1 MTSQYKPSS
10 YRLFRPALQHLFAAL
25 VATLLSGA
33 ATTVAHAATTQIL
46 VFGDS
51 LSAGF
56 GIGAQEALPA
66 QLETRLRADGF
77 DAHVI
82 NAGVSGDTTAM
93 GLARLDY
100 TLDAGKID
108 IAIIEL
114 GANDMLRGIDPKIA
128 RANLDRMI
136 AAFQAKGVTV
146 MLATMASSDN
156 GARLVAAKGRELIER
171 HRQFGTLDKGE
182 CIGRVA
188 REGVVDIADEAQG
201 DVIIFDIDPARV
213 RNAAAQ
219 PRQILCDR
227 GGNFQRRE
235 KSWHRF
241 LPSSPGR

>member
-146 MLATMASSDN
+146 MLTTMASSDN
-156 GARLVAAKGRELIER
+156 WGQAYKGAALIPFMMAPVWGDPKLLIGDGLHPNPAGVTKMVEIAAPSIER
-171 HRQFGTLDKGE
+171 LLG
-182 CIGRVA
+182 
-188 REGVVDIADEAQG
+188 AQG
-201 DVIIFDIDPARV
+201 PGKSA
-213 RNAAAQ
+213 AGAAQ
-219 PRQILCDR
+219 AR
-227 GGNFQRRE
+227 
-235 KSWHRF
+235 
-241 LPSSPGR
+241 

>member
-25 VATLLSGA
+25 VATLLCGA
-33 ATTVAHAATTQIL
+33 ATTAAHAATTQIL

-146 MLATMASSDN
+146 MLTTMASSDN
-156 GARLVAAKGRELIER
+156 WGQAYKQEFDSIYPELAAKHRATLIPFMMAAVWSDPKLLIGDGLHPNPAGVAKMVEIVAPPVEKLLTARRAGDVAAPQTGATPPQTR
-171 HRQFGTLDKGE
+171 
-182 CIGRVA
+182 
-188 REGVVDIADEAQG
+188 
-201 DVIIFDIDPARV
+201 
-213 RNAAAQ
+213 
-219 PRQILCDR
+219 
-227 GGNFQRRE
+227 
-235 KSWHRF
+235 
-241 LPSSPGR
+241 